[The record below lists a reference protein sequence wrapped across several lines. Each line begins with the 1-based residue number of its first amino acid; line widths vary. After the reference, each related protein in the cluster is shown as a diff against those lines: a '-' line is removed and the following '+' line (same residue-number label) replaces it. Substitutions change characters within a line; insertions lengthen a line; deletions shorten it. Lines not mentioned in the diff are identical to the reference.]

1 MGQLCH
7 LLDSTIHLF
16 YILTAFLSTC
26 YYIRKGNA
34 DFFQLFIFSS
44 ISLDPMKLEPLFKE
58 RQIEK
63 DASYAV
69 THQWNPI
76 FKRIQRN
83 LFTKQKRLTENKF
96 MAPKGKMQGG
106 GINQELQLQRH
117 AAKCRTESQQGPTV
131 QPREHYSRFCDNF
144 CEERI

>member
-58 RQIEK
+58 GQIEK
-63 DASYAV
+63 DSCHLYAESKKKKKG
-69 THQWNPI
+69 QMN
-76 FKRIQRN
+76 Q
-83 LFTKQKRLTENKF
+83 FTKQK
-96 MAPKGKMQGG
+96 
-106 GINQELQLQRH
+106 
-117 AAKCRTESQQGPTV
+117 ESQV
-131 QPREHYSRFCDNF
+131 QKIN
-144 CEERI
+144 